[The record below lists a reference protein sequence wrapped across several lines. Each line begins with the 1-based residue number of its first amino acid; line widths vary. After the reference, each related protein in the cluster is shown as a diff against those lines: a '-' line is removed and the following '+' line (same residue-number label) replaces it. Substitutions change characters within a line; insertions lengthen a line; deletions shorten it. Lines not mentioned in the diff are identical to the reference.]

1 MDRDAATP
9 RRYTVFAVVALGH
22 VLFVMLLLRLDFPTT
37 LRLAQNTS
45 PILLLDLSSSANPTA
60 TTFDSSQAARPRAN
74 SPKSPGA
81 EISVG
86 VNAPAMPDAAA
97 SPDALTVEP
106 PVDWR
111 DEAER
116 VAKSQAE
123 SIFKELKHQCSEAA
137 LRGEFLPECRR
148 YKNPDAWVPEPRR
161 FGIAG
166 GLPYVRLGKRCIV
179 GLGFFGCAV
188 GKGPEAN
195 GGLFDDLRD
204 PDRPQSSVPTP

>member
-9 RRYTVFAVVALGH
+9 RRHVIFAVVAFGH
-22 VLFVMLLLRLDFPTT
+22 MLFVMLLLRLEFPNT

-45 PILLLDLSSSANPTA
+45 PILLLDLSSSANPTSTA
-60 TTFDSSQAARPRAN
+60 VDAAQAARPRTS
-74 SPKSPGA
+74 SPKSPGE

-86 VNAPAMPDAAA
+86 AKAPAMPEAAA
-97 SPDALTVEP
+97 SPDALMVEP
-106 PVDWR
+106 PVDWHG
-111 DEAER
+111 EAEQ

-123 SIFKELKHQCSEAA
+123 SIFKELEHECDEAA
-137 LRGEFLPECRR
+137 RRGEYPPECRK
-148 YKNPDAWVPEPRR
+148 YKKSDAWVPEPRT

-188 GKGPEAN
+188 GKLPAAKGN
-195 GGLFDDLRD
+195 LFDDMRE
-204 PDRPQSSVPTP
+204 PDRPRSFVPPP

>member
-1 MDRDAATP
+1 MDRDAARP
-9 RRYTVFAVVALGH
+9 RRYAVFAAVALGH
-22 VLFVMLLLRLDFPTT
+22 VLFVMLLLRFELSTMVP
-37 LRLAQNTS
+37 LKQNTA
-45 PILLLDLSSSANPTA
+45 PIVLLDLSSSASPTPR
-60 TTFDSSQAARPRAN
+60 TFDASQTARPRAS

-86 VNAPAMPDAAA
+86 VNAPAMPEAAA

-106 PVDWR
+106 PVDWH

-137 LRGEFLPECRR
+137 LRGEILPECRR
-148 YKNPDAWVPEPRR
+148 YKKPDAWVPEPRT

-188 GKGPEAN
+188 GKKLEAN
-195 GGLFDDLRD
+195 GRLFDDLRE

>member
-1 MDRDAATP
+1 MDWDAATP
-9 RRYTVFAVVALGH
+9 RRYTPFAAVALGH
-22 VLFVMLLLRLDFPTT
+22 VLFVMLLLRLDFSPT
-37 LRLAQNTS
+37 LRLEHDTS

-60 TTFDSSQAARPRAN
+60 RTFDASQAARPRTN

-86 VNAPAMPDAAA
+86 VNAPYDAGAAA

-111 DEAER
+111 EVAEQ
-116 VAKSQAE
+116 VAKSQAK
-123 SIFKELKHQCSEAA
+123 SIFKELKHQCNEAA
-137 LRGEFLPECRR
+137 LRGEFLPECRK
-148 YKNPDAWVPEPRR
+148 YKKSDAWVPVPRT

-166 GLPYVRLGKRCIV
+166 GLPYVRLGKRCII

-188 GKGPEAN
+188 GKGPDAN
-195 GGLFDDLRD
+195 GRLFDDMRE
-204 PDRPQSSVPTP
+204 PDRPQSFVPTP